1 MFLKEDKIYILGFLF
16 AISDD
21 IFVTYRNKPPTQK
34 MTSSKLA
41 TAKFSVKGKYVT
53 AQFDEMN

>member
-21 IFVTYRNKPPTQK
+21 IFVTHRNKPPTQK

-41 TAKFSVKGKYVT
+41 TAKFSVKTEREIGYST
-53 AQFDEMN
+53 I

>member
-34 MTSSKLA
+34 NDLKQIGN
-41 TAKFSVKGKYVT
+41 GKVFCEREIGYST
-53 AQFDEMN
+53 I